1 MLWYSYG
8 QYQMCCGL
16 LAQDITVYL
25 ISMWVSIQ
33 RKGFFLCY
41 VHFMCSLK
49 KWGLTPDKKKCLNI
63 AK

>member
-1 MLWYSYG
+1 
-8 QYQMCCGL
+8 MCCGP